1 MSDNST
7 FEERMARLAADLDEA
22 TRDYT
27 RKLEAEREASKQRND
42 ALNVLNKVQL
52 VFDQVM
58 MELRKTAP
66 YNTAWSHDKQRKVG
80 PAE

>member
-1 MSDNST
+1 MADGST

-27 RKLEAEREASKQRND
+27 RKLEAEREASKQRTD

-58 MELRKTAP
+58 IELRK
-66 YNTAWSHDKQRKVG
+66 TAWSHDKQRKVG